1 VASRP
6 AQRNM
11 TPRLITALFHVN
23 CLRRGCNDASLRHR
37 LAADGIQA
45 SSLCSPDCFYTC

>member
-1 VASRP
+1 VAIRP

-11 TPRLITALFHVN
+11 TARLITALFHVN